1 MMKSVRVDCEKIC
14 VLMMAFFR
22 RNTLCIARKS
32 DEIRAEIIRKIPK
45 TI

>member
-1 MMKSVRVDCEKIC
+1 MKSARADCERIC
-14 VLMMAFFR
+14 VLMKAVFR

-32 DEIRAEIIRKIPK
+32 DEIRAEIIRKMPM